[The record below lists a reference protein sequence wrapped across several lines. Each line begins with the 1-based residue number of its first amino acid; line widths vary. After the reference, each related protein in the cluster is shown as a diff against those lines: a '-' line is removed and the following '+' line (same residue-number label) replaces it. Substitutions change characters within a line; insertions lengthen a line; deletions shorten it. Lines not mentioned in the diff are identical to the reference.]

1 MKFEREL
8 GEGLD
13 LFQIWG
19 IVSIVLFVIAR
30 FFPFFKYN
38 IPLCTFRRV
47 TGIPCP
53 TCGMTTCFIYLTH
66 FKILEGFKA
75 SPLGTLVFTFS
86 LLCVVYLFLTLFLK
100 FPKVKI
106 LMSRRE
112 KGIFMLIVVLLLLLN
127 WIYNLHHLL

>member
-1 MKFEREL
+1 MKFEKNF
-8 GEGLD
+8 GKNFD

-19 IVSIVLFVIAR
+19 IISIVLFLVAR

-53 TCGMTTCFIYLTH
+53 TCGMTTSFVFLTH
-66 FKILEGFKA
+66 FQILDGFYA
-75 SPLGTLVFTFS
+75 SPLGTLVFIFS
-86 LLCVVYLFLTLFLK
+86 FLCVIYLFLTIIFKL
-100 FPKVKI
+100 PKIKI
-106 LMSRRE
+106 VMSRKE
-112 KGIFMLIVVLLLLLN
+112 KSIFMIVLVLSLILN